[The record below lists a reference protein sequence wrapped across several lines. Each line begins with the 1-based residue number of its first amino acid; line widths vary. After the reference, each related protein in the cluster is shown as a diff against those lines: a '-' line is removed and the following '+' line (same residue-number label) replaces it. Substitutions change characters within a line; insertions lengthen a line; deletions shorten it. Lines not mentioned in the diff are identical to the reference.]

1 MICMFKCQWKNF
13 KAIINSKEFQLL
25 EWYIQFKFTEAGLYC
40 NFPKGSYTDKL
51 TIIGKDKNFAP
62 YSVKIIW

>member
-1 MICMFKCQWKNF
+1 MFKCQWKNF

-40 NFPKGSYTDKL
+40 NFPKGSYTDKFCIL
-51 TIIGKDKNFAP
+51 YIFNG
-62 YSVKIIW
+62 